1 MVHNCTKRAFRNVKR
16 ESPGSLFCCI
26 RILRGRNSSQHNL
39 RKSAIFEGEKNEGYE
54 NLFLWPRILVGTFR
68 RSQKNEGVCVAMLA
82 SQDDSPTK
90 HHIIV
95 D

>member
-1 MVHNCTKRAFRNVKR
+1 MSIVYYAICKKY
-16 ESPGSLFCCI
+16 
-26 RILRGRNSSQHNL
+26 LRGRNFSQHNL
-39 RKSAIFEGEKNEGYE
+39 RKSAIFKVMKNEGYE
-54 NLFLWPRILVGTFR
+54 NLSLWPRILVGTFR
-68 RSQKNEGVCVAMLA
+68 RPQKNEAVLVAIMA